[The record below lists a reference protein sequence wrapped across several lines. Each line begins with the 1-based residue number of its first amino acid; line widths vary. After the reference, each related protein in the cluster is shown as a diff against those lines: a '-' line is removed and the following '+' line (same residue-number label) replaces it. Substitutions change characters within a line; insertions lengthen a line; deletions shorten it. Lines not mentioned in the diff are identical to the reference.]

1 MEKMKLNRHDVVFLT
16 NMGNRALQY
25 QLPLIYNGIKLEMMK
40 TFFLEVIDVPC
51 IVRRGRVKNNRIP
64 VGIVHPKRIA
74 ENRLRAAMD
83 ISRDEIRVVVRPYE
97 VIRNLKL
104 PRNKCMEAILNI
116 YHMAKAMDV
125 QIGAFGSV
133 ALEIMTG
140 LPYTDQNSDLDILI
154 KPTGREKLQFFF
166 QKACEMYPK
175 VQMDFEMELPNGYG
189 VKLNEVFM
197 DTTTLLGKSC
207 ENVSL
212 LKREDVVKFL
222 K

>member
-1 MEKMKLNRHDVVFLT
+1 MEKMKLNRHDMVFLT

-97 VIRNLKL
+97 V
-104 PRNKCMEAILNI
+104 ILNI